1 MVILTWTFLYKYDKN
16 YLDVIESILAKN
28 STLSIEVW
36 GVATLIRAKS
46 CLELQTGVLYTD
58 KHFQD
63 FMFFEKTENND

>member
-36 GVATLIRAKS
+36 GVTKLLA
-46 CLELQTGVLYTD
+46 
-58 KHFQD
+58 
-63 FMFFEKTENND
+63 